1 VCAALLLTVLAGGLY
16 AVAQQVGRV
25 GADDVP
31 RAVAALTAERL
42 DAGLA
47 PKAVVGGSAAELT
60 SAASPFVIVFNAHHE
75 QLASDAT
82 VQGQSPTV
90 PAGVLD
96 IAATDGSDH
105 VTWQPA
111 QGVREAVFARPWRST
126 TSNGVVVAGIGL
138 GPTEDRAAR
147 VRTVATVAWA
157 AGLGILVALFLVT
170 RDRARPGR
178 SPA

>member
-1 VCAALLLTVLAGGLY
+1 
-16 AVAQQVGRV
+16 
-25 GADDVP
+25 
-31 RAVAALTAERL
+31 
-42 DAGLA
+42 
-47 PKAVVGGSAAELT
+47 
-60 SAASPFVIVFNAHHE
+60 
-75 QLASDAT
+75 
-82 VQGQSPTV
+82 
-90 PAGVLD
+90 VLD